1 MQAELPLG
9 EGLTIKDALTPMAGD
24 RKKWA
29 LANISTAENIMH
41 LYSIVSNI
49 EMRHYSYLG
58 LPTFWY
64 MVKYLLFLEILR
76 YHEWQFGQCKESG
89 QVGMKHKNLPQPDSH

>member
-41 LYSIVSNI
+41 LYSIVSI
-49 EMRHYSYLG
+49 
-58 LPTFWY
+58 
-64 MVKYLLFLEILR
+64 
-76 YHEWQFGQCKESG
+76 
-89 QVGMKHKNLPQPDSH
+89 